1 MTKTIK
7 EGVFTFM
14 NSGGMLVPFVYDGW
28 RAETL
33 ASKETAY
40 FCTVLSTSPIYDVK
54 GPDAAKFLSSIC
66 VNDFTTARPG
76 GIRHAICCNEK
87 GQITADG
94 VVMTLGEEHFRTYW
108 IMPVVDY
115 EASRTTMNITGEN
128 MMMREFFLQIA
139 GPKSLEI
146 IEQAAEEDI
155 HDLKFAKHRM
165 IRIAGVDV
173 RILRLGM
180 AGTLAYELHGDMEK
194 FEEVYKALWD
204 IGVTYGAKK
213 MGNQAY
219 VMNHT
224 EGGFPNLNMHY
235 PLPWYE
241 DPGLAAYLEEHP
253 MEGFWNWNRHLVG
266 SCGDDLEVRFRTPYD
281 VGWGNLVNFNHE
293 FPGKKALQKIAENP
307 PMDVVTLEWNA
318 EDVGEVFASQFRGRS
333 VEPYDEI
340 GENPVDI
347 NFNLNVSGGFIYHQD
362 YVMLGDEKIGV
373 SAVRTRSAY
382 YHKMISLGFVKK
394 EYTKPGTELEVLWGR
409 PGTPQK
415 KIRVTVAPVPYVDS
429 DFTNNKY
436 IDVEEI
442 PHYQGK

>member
-1 MTKTIK
+1 MSITQEGKILYNETRRILRNAKDHNRLVLFVGAGASMDSGMPSWPQAIEQIASRLPLSDNDRPYDSLKIPQYYFNSRGKKEYIQLMREVFLYGTPLKTTPLHKKLIDCK
-7 EGVFTFM
+7 
-14 NSGGMLVPFVYDGW
+14 
-28 RAETL
+28 AETII
-33 ASKETAY
+33 T
-40 FCTVLSTSPIYDVK
+40 TNYDH
-54 GPDAAKFLSSIC
+54 L
-66 VNDFTTARPG
+66 
-76 GIRHAICCNEK
+76 
-87 GQITADG
+87 
-94 VVMTLGEEHFRTYW
+94 
-108 IMPVVDY
+108 
-115 EASRTTMNITGEN
+115 
-128 MMMREFFLQIA
+128 
-139 GPKSLEI
+139 